1 MKKNNEYELHVG
13 GFGKYEKEFENA
25 SNEYNNIYYYGSLK
39 YNDVLNLEKDCD
51 ILFATYDPK
60 IKNHKYSAPNKIYEA
75 MALGKP
81 IIVCY
86 NTGIDQ
92 LIVSNSIGDAIDYD
106 AKEFIK
112 ALKKYNKKENI
123 KDFEKRAK
131 KLYFDKYSW
140 NSMEKILI
148 SEYKNLLGGCNN
160 DNSNNPNI

>member
-1 MKKNNEYELHVG
+1 
-13 GFGKYEKEFENA
+13 
-25 SNEYNNIYYYGSLK
+25 
-39 YNDVLNLEKDCD
+39 
-51 ILFATYDPK
+51 
-60 IKNHKYSAPNKIYEA
+60 

-92 LIVSNSIGDAIDYD
+92 LIVSKNIGDAIDYD

-123 KDFEKRAK
+123 KDVEKRAK

-160 DNSNNPNI
+160 DTSNNPNI